1 MLGDYLYYIGFR
13 IKEWFSERGRKEAAS
28 RRECKKRRR
37 SKYVFQ
43 KTAVFIAA
51 VLWLITA
58 VNVLWGEKNVSGQNR
73 IISAFSNNA
82 YSDMTSSVTAYGK
95 YGTVN
100 LTDNAKR
107 LILEKIANEIG
118 INKYEV
124 ADTTE
129 GESSVKTLSQSSV
142 NGDVICKFI
151 TKQTNESG
159 VSSEQYLY
167 IGITLK
173 NSIDSTFTYED
184 KVKEIMKGLEI
195 SSNVTVNLKGEISG
209 KLNTNAKDAL
219 SNQLLSKINAKVVAE
234 NRTDEVYTIYAF
246 DKEIKEYLMVGN
258 DKVNVNVSI
267 AYDETRDV
275 TNLYFSTPINSEDY

>member
-13 IKEWFSERGRKEAAS
+13 IKEWFSEKGKKEAVS
-28 RRECKKRRR
+28 RRNCKKRRH

-43 KTAVFIAA
+43 KAAIFAAA
-51 VLWLITA
+51 VLWLIAA
-58 VNVLWGEKNVSGQNR
+58 VNVLWGTKNVSGQDR

-100 LTDNAKR
+100 LTDNAKK
-107 LILEKIANEIG
+107 LILEKIAGQIG
-118 INKYEV
+118 INRYEI
-124 ADTTE
+124 ADTTD
-129 GESSVKTLSQSSV
+129 GDNSVKTLSQSSV

-151 TKQTNESG
+151 TKQPDETG

-173 NSIDSTFTYED
+173 NSIDSTFTYEE

-195 SSNVTVNLKGEISG
+195 TSNVTVNLKGEISG

-219 SNQLLSKINAKVVAE
+219 SDQLLSKINAKIVAE
-234 NRTDEVYTIYAF
+234 NRTDEIYTIYAF
-246 DKEIKEYLMVGN
+246 DKEIKEYLTVGN

-267 AYDETRDV
+267 AYDENKNV